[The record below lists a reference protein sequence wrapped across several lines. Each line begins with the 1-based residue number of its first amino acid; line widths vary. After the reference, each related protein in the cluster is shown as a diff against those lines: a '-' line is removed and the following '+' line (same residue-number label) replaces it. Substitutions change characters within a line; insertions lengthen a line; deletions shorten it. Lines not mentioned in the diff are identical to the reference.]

1 MAMAL
6 AGAIASSEPAATFIA
21 SDVSADQRERFREA
35 VEEAMRQASGEE
47 LPQRESGDP
56 AGARCITSEDNAQV
70 AAEADLVFL
79 AVKPQVLD
87 KVYPDIV
94 STTGLVVS
102 IAAGVRIA
110 SIEAALA
117 RARVVRVMPNTPGL
131 VGEMA
136 AGYAGGSRA
145 TAEDTALVG
154 RLLSA
159 AGTAVEVP
167 EEQLDAVTGVAGSG
181 PAFVARLI
189 EAFTEAGVGH
199 GLDRE
204 TAYELVL
211 ATFRGTAQLLK
222 QTGMSPQGLV
232 DMVSSPNG
240 TTVAGRA
247 VLESSNI
254 KTIIRET
261 VDSTVS
267 RAKEL
272 GS

>member
-1 MAMAL
+1 MAVAL
-6 AGAIASSEPAATFIA
+6 AGAIARSERGATFIA
-21 SDVSADQRERFREA
+21 SDINEEQRTRFA
-35 VEEAMRQASGEE
+35 SSVEEAMRTGAGAGGESGE
-47 LPQRESGDP
+47 RV
-56 AGARCITSEDNAQV
+56 ATTSDNARV
-70 AAEADLVFL
+70 AAEADIVFL
-79 AVKPQVLD
+79 AVKPQILD
-87 KVYPDIV
+87 TVYPDIAD
-94 STTGLVVS
+94 TDGLVVS

-110 SIEAALA
+110 SIEKALP

-145 TAEDTALVG
+145 TEEDTKLVG

-159 AGTAVEVP
+159 AGTAFCVP

-189 EAFTEAGVGH
+189 EAFTDAGVAH
-199 GLDRE
+199 GLERE
-204 TAYELVL
+204 QAYELVL
-211 ATFRGTAQLLK
+211 ATFRGTAGLLK
-222 QTGMSPQGLV
+222 QKGMSPQELI

-240 TTVAGRA
+240 TTVAGRS
-247 VLESSNI
+247 VLESSDI
-254 KTIIRET
+254 QKVIRDT
-261 VDSTVS
+261 VDTTVS